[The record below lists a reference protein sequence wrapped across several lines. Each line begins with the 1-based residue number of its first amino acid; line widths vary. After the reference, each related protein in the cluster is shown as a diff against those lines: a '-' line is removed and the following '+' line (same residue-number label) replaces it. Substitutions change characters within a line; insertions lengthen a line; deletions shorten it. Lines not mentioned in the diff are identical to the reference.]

1 MRQRLQDSRRIQLAF
16 IVAVVLGSPALAGG
30 KEPYVEGDALTFSF
44 LDLEGRTVRSSDP
57 EFRGKVLLIDLWATW
72 CTPCLGEIPAF
83 IDLQEQ
89 LGDRGLVIVAI
100 AFESEDE
107 DEESR
112 RERLRAFV
120 EHHGINYI
128 VLDGRA
134 PQDSSEALPGLKN
147 VQGFPV
153 EILIDR
159 NGAPVDVRNG
169 YRYTKRWARKLER
182 ELVEL
187 LDAPPTARPET
198 EHAVSATTEPLWQ
211 FETGG

>member
-1 MRQRLQDSRRIQLAF
+1 MCALHRWILAGL
-16 IVAVVLGSPALAGG
+16 IVALAPTFAGG
-30 KEPYVEGDALTFSF
+30 KEPYIEGDALTFAF

-72 CTPCLGEIPAF
+72 CPPCLGEIPTF
-83 IDLQEQ
+83 IDLQQ
-89 LGDRGLVIVAI
+89 RLGERGLVVVAI

-107 DEESR
+107 EEESR
-112 RERLRAFV
+112 RERLRTFV
-120 EHHGINYI
+120 EQQGINYL

-134 PQDSSEALPGLKN
+134 PRDSAEALPGLKN

-159 NGAPVDVRNG
+159 NGDPVDVRNG
-169 YRYTKRWARKLER
+169 YKYTKRWARKLER

-187 LDAPPTARPET
+187 LDAPGASPPVIDHT
-198 EHAVSATTEPLWQ
+198 ERVATEPLWQ
-211 FETGG
+211 FDTGG

>member
-1 MRQRLQDSRRIQLAF
+1 MRWSSQSSRRIQGVL
-16 IVAVVLGSPALAGG
+16 VLAVVLVLPVLAGD
-30 KEPYVEGDALTFSF
+30 KQPYLEGELTFAF
-44 LDLEGRTVRSSDP
+44 LDLEGRVVRSSDP

-72 CTPCLGEIPAF
+72 CTPCLGEIPTL
-83 IDLQEQ
+83 IDLQKR
-89 LGDRGLVIVAI
+89 LGERDLVIVAI

-107 DEESR
+107 EEQSR

-120 EHHGINYI
+120 EHYGINYL

-134 PQDSSEALPGLKN
+134 PQDSPEALPGLKN

-159 NGAPVDVRNG
+159 NGDPVDVRNG
-169 YRYTKRWARKLER
+169 YKYTKRWARKLER

-187 LDAPPTARPET
+187 LDAPVPTGQA
-198 EHAVSATTEPLWQ
+198 ADQADGGTTKPLWQ
-211 FETGG
+211 FDTGG